1 MKLNRTR
8 LTPLV
13 AAFVALTLATAA
25 AHAETATERF
35 ERTVSVSPGVEI
47 SLLNTNGNVEVVTWD
62 QDSVEIV
69 AEKRV
74 KARSDSTAEEALEA
88 IEIAVDESSG
98 RLEIETRLPSS
109 HTGVM
114 SWLFGRHV
122 DASVSYE
129 LRVPSSARLDV
140 RTVNGSVRSDGPEG
154 EQTLRSTNG
163 RITVEDAGG
172 SVRAHTTNGSINVEV
187 IEAGADADIEAT
199 TTNGS
204 ITLHIP
210 PDLRGRLEAR
220 TVNGSVRTDIPV
232 KLDGSASKRRMNAD
246 LNGGGGAHIGLRTTN
261 GSIRIHES

>member
-1 MKLNRTR
+1 MKLTRIR
-8 LTPLV
+8 LTTLA
-13 AAFVALTLATAA
+13 AAFVAVALAGA
-25 AHAETATERF
+25 AHADTATDRF
-35 ERTVSVSPGVEI
+35 EKTVSVSPGVEI
-47 SLLNTNGNVEVVTWD
+47 SLHNTNGHVEVVTWD
-62 QDSVEIV
+62 RDAVEIV

-74 KARSDSTAEEALEA
+74 RARSDSTAAEALEA
-88 IEIAVDESSG
+88 IEIAVEESGG

-129 LRVPSSARLDV
+129 LKVPSSARLDV
-140 RTVNGSVRSDGPEG
+140 RTVNGSVHSDGPEG

-187 IEAGADADIEAT
+187 TEAGSDADIEAT

-204 ITLHIP
+204 NTVHIP
-210 PDLRGRLEAR
+210 SDLRGRLEAR

-246 LNGGGGAHIGLRTTN
+246 LNGGGNTHIGLRTTN
-261 GSIRIHES
+261 GSIRIRES